1 MARKEIDV
9 AQGQLADALAAVEQ
23 GEEVVLV
30 RDGEPVA
37 RLMPMEEHA
46 LPAPLGPR
54 KAGSARGQF
63 TVPDDFDEP
72 LEDFRD
78 YM

>member
-1 MARKEIDV
+1 MAPKEFDV
-9 AQGQLADALAAVEQ
+9 AHAQLADALAAVEQ
-23 GEEVVLV
+23 GEEVVLIK
-30 RDGEPVA
+30 DGEPVA
-37 RLMPMEEHA
+37 RLVPVEAPA
-46 LPAPLGPR
+46 LQAPLGPR

>member
-1 MARKEIDV
+1 MKQIDV
-9 AQGQLADALAAVEQ
+9 AQTQLGDALDAVQ
-23 GEEVVLV
+23 NGEEVVLTKE
-30 RDGEPVA
+30 GLPVA
-37 RLMPMEEHA
+37 RLVPVEAPVGA
-46 LPAPLGPR
+46 LLGPR
-54 KAGSARGQF
+54 KAGSARGLF